1 MNQTYPLAR
10 GMTVMG
16 ITQRSGEVRNCLL
29 TGTMKPPINWA
40 HQLNALFIN
49 RRDRGLQRRRPREST
64 AAPYKRQPTTRPTA
78 GGTMLDGQRIGQARL
93 TSCPAAATPSSDSL
107 DRCRQHFA
115 RTERLAVTECSAPE
129 RAKRS
134 PLRAAP
140 WQRSFSCS
148 FSSLQGRNDR
158 SALAIFE
165 LDNAARSRH
174 LELFATLRRRWR
186 IGSIACSI
194 SWRAAGSSWRFR
206 IHFNPHGVRP
216 TLSTSTRQTLF
227 RCASVM

>member
-1 MNQTYPLAR
+1 MPADRYDETANQLGTPAECPFH
-10 GMTVMG
+10 
-16 ITQRSGEVRNCLL
+16 QPARSGPSASATARN
-29 TGTMKPPINWA
+29 
-40 HQLNALFIN
+40 
-49 RRDRGLQRRRPREST
+49 
-64 AAPYKRQPTTRPTA
+64 RQPPSERATTRPTA

-194 SWRAAGSSWRFR
+194 SWRAAGSYWRLRF
-206 IHFNPHGVRP
+206 
-216 TLSTSTRQTLF
+216 TSIPM
-227 RCASVM
+227 ASGLHCRLRHAKHCSVGLR